1 LLALWSLVLLLGV
14 AAFLGSLV
22 VYMPIRFAA
31 QHVDLTFPKEQLSG
45 TIWNGL
51 VALDGDHVLQWQV
64 DEQQGFEAAPAA
76 LARLFTGANRG
87 KQILRV

>member
-1 LLALWSLVLLLGV
+1 MRDRLAALVLAG
-14 AAFLGSLV
+14 
-22 VYMPIRFAA
+22 R
-31 QHVDLTFPKEQLSG
+31 
-45 TIWNGL
+45 
-51 VALDGDHVLQWQV
+51 LQWQV